1 MSNSKFLILCAF
13 AGLMLAACGGDGAGD
28 ASSLRKGGA
37 QPQDTPAPQVQQVV
51 VTRIVEVQGA
61 GVPVEVTRIVP
72 QEVLRE
78 VPVYVQVTATPDIA
92 GFTAPAC
99 DPNVPQPTM
108 ALDAQDIASGV
119 VLRGTSCQNG
129 GK

>member
-1 MSNSKFLILCAF
+1 MMNKKLVFSLFA

-37 QPQDTPAPQVQQVV
+37 QPQDTPAPQVQRVE
-51 VTRIVEVQGA
+51 VTRIIEVQGA
-61 GVPVEVTRIVP
+61 EVPVEVTRIVP

-108 ALDAQDIASGV
+108 ALDAQDIAAGV